1 MKKFVCEFDGRE
13 IGTVEAENEEEAY
26 SLMEERYPQYPY
38 GLYDGVA
45 EVYEIEED

>member
-1 MKKFVCEFDGRE
+1 MKKFVCEFDGWE

-26 SLMEERYPQYPY
+26 SLMEERYPQYSY

-45 EVYEIEED
+45 VVYEVEEE

>member
-45 EVYEIEED
+45 EVYEVEEE

>member
-1 MKKFVCEFDGRE
+1 MKKFICEFDGCE

-26 SLMEERYPQYPY
+26 YLMQQKYPNHAY

-45 EVYEIEED
+45 EVYEIEGE

>member
-13 IGTVEAENEEEAY
+13 IGTIEAENEEEAY

-45 EVYEIEED
+45 EVYEVEEE